1 MSEKDKQLIAQA
13 RATNYT
19 DWHCIDHLIEQ
30 AESPEAKEKLTDIRN
45 YKYHMEEYKSGLL

>member
-45 YKYHMEEYKSGLL
+45 YKYHTEEYKSGLL